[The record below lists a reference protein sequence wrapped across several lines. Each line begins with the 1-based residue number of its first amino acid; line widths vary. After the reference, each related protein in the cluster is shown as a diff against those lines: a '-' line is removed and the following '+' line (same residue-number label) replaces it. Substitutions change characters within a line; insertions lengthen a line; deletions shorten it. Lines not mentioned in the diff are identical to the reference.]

1 MKLIKLV
8 RYGWF
13 ICSLC
18 ITFKI
23 GDEFLFRYPR
33 SRILVHVIWRV
44 IRTFRFLIWMK
55 NIVLISIEASK
66 LITCFTLTVLFVLW
80 CEDYIIFL
88 RLQFLSNSTLK
99 IITLKWLYSESSQ
112 RELNW
117 KQLNKKQ
124 QIYMYVL
131 SLPSFKRSLD
141 LCPLLILST
150 QLHYTSSCSV
160 VPTFHHFL
168 FFSNSSG
175 YFKLLSTCSFPP
187 CSRACT
193 NGTSVSEC
201 SNPCWT
207 CSALSS
213 CTGELQFPCHRNR
226 CTD

>member
-168 FFSNSSG
+168 FF
-175 YFKLLSTCSFPP
+175 FKQLGILQVTLHLLVPPLQQSLHQWHQCQWMFKSLLNLLSSLLLYRWA
-187 CSRACT
+187 SI
-193 NGTSVSEC
+193 S
-201 SNPCWT
+201 
-207 CSALSS
+207 LS
-213 CTGELQFPCHRNR
+213 
-226 CTD
+226 